1 MCSFLTELRLLARVL
16 LLIFN
21 EEKIHNKGKTMTKTH
36 QENTDQH
43 THDDDPFGG
52 PEPEGPCGPICEVA
66 CGCYLY
72 KKNKKNN

>member
-1 MCSFLTELRLLARVL
+1 
-16 LLIFN
+16 
-21 EEKIHNKGKTMTKTH
+21 MTKTH